1 MIWCVLLLVVCYIV
15 GFAAFVV
22 VGVCVCV
29 AGFAVYL
36 LSRLLVWVCIWLCL
50 VVW

>member
-22 VGVCVCV
+22 LGVCVCV
-29 AGFAVYL
+29 VGFAVCL
-36 LSRLLVWVCIWLCL
+36 LSRLLVWVCIWLGL
-50 VVW
+50 VGW